1 MVWGDFEE
9 GRNKTLGDSLLR
21 YQKRFLGLI
30 EGKKGMFHSDPIF
43 SKLGILKVSDM
54 YKQQL
59 RTHAWKFVKG
69 RLPENQM
76 SMLSKVSEVH
86 GYGTRSAKTGMFMS
100 TLDHRGV
107 GYRVPKEWQSLPEKL
122 KEMRSLQGFKKV
134 SKSGF
139 LDSYKSFQCKNL
151 NCQVCAWEAQGRN
164 ADEHG
169 HG

>member
-1 MVWGDFEE
+1 
-9 GRNKTLGDSLLR
+9 
-21 YQKRFLGLI
+21 
-30 EGKKGMFHSDPIF
+30 MFHSDPIF

-107 GYRVPKEWQSLPEKL
+107 GYRVPKEWQSLPEKQ

-139 LDSYKSFQCKNL
+139 LATYNSFQCINL